1 MTLSKTRPSF
11 IHTSDSRNLDLGHNV
26 ELYQSDRVLVTRK
39 MRMSSRPL
47 EYRQRARRMRIGPVS
62 KEDEIGYPEVPVL
75 YLVRMMVRH
84 GIEKDILDE
93 QAMMP
98 RVHSVRLPD

>member
-1 MTLSKTRPSF
+1 
-11 IHTSDSRNLDLGHNV
+11 
-26 ELYQSDRVLVTRK
+26 
-39 MRMSSRPL
+39 
-47 EYRQRARRMRIGPVS
+47 MRIGPVS